1 MADVVIRVK
10 NGKIRSIDK
19 QDAPLSADEVDW

>member
-10 NGKIRSIDK
+10 NGRIQSCEE
-19 QDAPLSADEVDW
+19 QAVPLSVEEVDW

>member
-10 NGKIRSIDK
+10 NGKIKSCEE
-19 QDAPLSADEVDW
+19 QDHPLSVEEVDW